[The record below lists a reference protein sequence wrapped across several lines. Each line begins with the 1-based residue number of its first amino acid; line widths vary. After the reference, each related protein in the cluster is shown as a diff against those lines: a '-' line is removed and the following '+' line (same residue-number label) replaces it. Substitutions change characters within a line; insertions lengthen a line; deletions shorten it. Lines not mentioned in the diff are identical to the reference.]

1 MKKIVHTSIHNRNE
15 YTCMHTRNYV
25 QTNMF
30 TNNRTC
36 DRNNVEWRRKILP
49 LCYARYARKL
59 VAGHLFRSCRKY
71 RIRKYR
77 IRNFVAVIQE
87 NERSIWRR
95 MYTYIRG
102 RVYICS
108 LTRNHVYQ
116 FPKDISWD
124 WRRSVFAQDN
134 RDKWPVIRRSLKRG
148 HSYEL
153 PEPAVSK
160 IDFQLRG
167 FGIPLRLLRHPL
179 QSLDSLW
186 TQRGRR

>member
-1 MKKIVHTSIHNRNE
+1 
-15 YTCMHTRNYV
+15 MHMRNYV
-25 QTNMF
+25 QTNRF
-30 TNNRTC
+30 ANNRTR

-49 LCYARYARKL
+49 LLLRSLRKKTSRRPFIPKLSQISHSQFCRRYTREREIDLEAY
-59 VAGHLFRSCRKY
+59 VHVYPGTCIHLFTDAQP
-71 RIRKYR
+71 RIPISKGY
-77 IRNFVAVIQE
+77 ILD
-87 NERSIWRR
+87 RR
-95 MYTYIRG
+95 
-102 RVYICS
+102 
-108 LTRNHVYQ
+108 
-116 FPKDISWD
+116 P
-124 WRRSVFAQDN
+124 SVLAQDN

>member
-1 MKKIVHTSIHNRNE
+1 
-15 YTCMHTRNYV
+15 MHTRNYV

-36 DRNNVEWRRKILP
+36 DRNNVERRRRILP

-71 RIRKYR
+71 RIREYR

-95 MYTYIRG
+95 MYTVYPGTCIHLSTDAQPRIPISKGYILDR
-102 RVYICS
+102 
-108 LTRNHVYQ
+108 
-116 FPKDISWD
+116 
-124 WRRSVFAQDN
+124 RRSVFAQDN

-153 PEPAVSK
+153 PEAAVSK